1 MFLTYLSA
9 RSIERVTKLL
19 TKHFFLTLQTA
30 DFSLCAW
37 KRKMVAWST
46 VAVWV
51 LHKDRS
57 AIDRNN
63 CNMLLTQLF
72 PSICTD
78 SMLHLC

>member
-9 RSIERVTKLL
+9 RLIERVTKLL

-37 KRKMVAWST
+37 KKKMVAWST

-51 LHKDRS
+51 LHKRTES
-57 AIDRNN
+57 NRQK
-63 CNMLLTQLF
+63 QLQYGN
-72 PSICTD
+72 SC
-78 SMLHLC
+78 